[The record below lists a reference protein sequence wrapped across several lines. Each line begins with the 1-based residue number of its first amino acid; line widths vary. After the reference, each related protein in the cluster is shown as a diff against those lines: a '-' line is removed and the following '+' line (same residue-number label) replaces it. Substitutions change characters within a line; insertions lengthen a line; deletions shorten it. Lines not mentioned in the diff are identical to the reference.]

1 MKTLRNLVFLAT
13 FRRVL
18 KNISYLCNHK
28 YATIM
33 IIGREKE
40 LQQLRE
46 AYSDDYSQFVVVYG
60 RRRVGKTFLVREA
73 FNYKFTFQHA
83 GIANVP
89 KSVQL
94 EEWRNS
100 LIKHGMRIDKPIKTW
115 FEAFS
120 LLDDLIRKSRARR
133 KVIFID
139 ELPWMDT
146 QASNFV
152 PALEHFWNAYASARK
167 DVLLVVCGSAT
178 SWIVDKILHNHG
190 GLHNRL
196 NLKINL
202 RQFTLHECELYAKN
216 MKLGMQQ
223 RQLLECYMVMGGI
236 PFYWSF
242 LKKGMS
248 LPQNIDAIFFSEDG
262 ELNDEFD
269 ALYHSLFRKPES
281 YITVINTLGKKRVG
295 MTREEIVKESGL
307 EENGKLST
315 ILKDLEHC
323 GFIRKYNQIGKV
335 TKNAIYQLVDFYTLF
350 YFKFIQENKRHDP
363 CFWSKSVGSSFY
375 DNWCGLAYERVC
387 LAHIPQIKK
396 ALSIGG
402 VTSNEYSWFV
412 RKTENEPGA
421 QIDLLLDR
429 SDETIN
435 ICEIKYTSSGEY
447 TVDEEE
453 EQKILNRRKRFLEV
467 TQTTKAIHL
476 TLITTRG
483 LTHNA
488 HADIFQNVV
497 TADSL
502 FR

>member
-1 MKTLRNLVFLAT
+1 
-13 FRRVL
+13 
-18 KNISYLCNHK
+18 
-28 YATIM
+28 M

-40 LQQLRE
+40 IHQLRE
-46 AYSDDYSQFVVVYG
+46 AYNDDYSQFVVVYG
-60 RRRVGKTFLVREA
+60 RRRVGKTFLVRET
-73 FNYKFTFQHA
+73 FDYKFTFQHA
-83 GIANVP
+83 GIANAP
-89 KSVQL
+89 KSIQL

-100 LIKHGMRIDKPIKTW
+100 LAKYGLKTDKAPKTW

-120 LLDDLIRKSRARR
+120 LLDDLIRKSRTKR

-202 RQFTLHECELYAKN
+202 HQFTLHECELYAKSR
-216 MKLGMQQ
+216 KLAMQH

-236 PFYWSF
+236 PFYWS
-242 LKKGMS
+242 LLRRELS
-248 LPQNIDAIFFSEDG
+248 LPQNIDALFFSEDG
-262 ELNDEFD
+262 ELSNEFD
-269 ALYHSLFRKPES
+269 VLYHSLFRRPEA
-281 YITVINTLGKKRVG
+281 YITVINALGKKRMG
-295 MTREEIVKESGL
+295 MPREEIVRESGL

-315 ILKDLEHC
+315 VLKDLEHC

-335 TKNAIYQLVDFYTLF
+335 TKDAIYQLVDFYTLF
-350 YFKFIQENKRHDP
+350 YYMFVQENKRHDP
-363 CFWSKSVGSSFY
+363 AFWSKSIGSSLY
-375 DNWCGLAYERVC
+375 NSWCGLAFERVC
-387 LAHIPQIKK
+387 LAHIPQIKH

-402 VTSNEYSWFV
+402 VTSNEYSWFA
-412 RKTENEPGA
+412 RKTEDAPGA

-447 TVDEEE
+447 TMTEEE
-453 EQKILNRRKRFLEV
+453 EQKILNRRQRFLQY
-467 TQTTKAIHL
+467 TRTTKAIHL

-483 LTHNA
+483 LVRNA
-488 HADIFQNVV
+488 HADIFQSVV
-497 TADSL
+497 TANDL
-502 FR
+502 FE

>member
-1 MKTLRNLVFLAT
+1 
-13 FRRVL
+13 
-18 KNISYLCNHK
+18 
-28 YATIM
+28 M

-40 LQQLRE
+40 MHQLRE
-46 AYSDDYSQFVVVYG
+46 AYNDEYSQFVVVYG
-60 RRRVGKTFLVREA
+60 RRRVGKTFLVRET
-73 FNYKFTFQHA
+73 FDYKFTFQHA
-83 GIANVP
+83 GIANAP

-100 LIKHGMRIDKPIKTW
+100 LMKYGMKIERAPKTW

-120 LLDDLIRKSRARR
+120 LLDDLIRKSRAKR
-133 KVIFID
+133 KVVFID

-146 QASNFV
+146 QASNFI

-178 SWIVDKILHNHG
+178 SWIVDKIVHNHG

-202 RQFTLHECELYAKN
+202 RQFTLHECELYAKSRR
-216 MKLGMQQ
+216 LGMQH

-236 PFYWSF
+236 PFYWSL
-242 LKKGMS
+242 LKKELS
-248 LPQNIDAIFFSEDG
+248 LPQNIDNMFFSEDG

-269 ALYHSLFRKPES
+269 ALYRSLFRKPEA
-281 YITVINTLGKKRVG
+281 YIAVINTLGRKRIG

-307 EENGKLST
+307 VENGKLST
-315 ILKDLEHC
+315 VLKDLEHC

-335 TKNAIYQLVDFYTLF
+335 SKNAIYQLVDFYTLF

-363 CFWSKSVGSSFY
+363 CFWSKNVGSSFY
-375 DNWCGLAYERVC
+375 NNWCGLAFERVC
-387 LAHIPQIKK
+387 FAHIPQIKH

-402 VTSNEYSWFV
+402 VSSNEYSWFA
-412 RKTENEPGA
+412 RKTEDAPGA

-435 ICEIKYTSSGEY
+435 ICEIKYTASGDY
-447 TVDEEE
+447 TMTEEE
-453 EQKILNRRKRFLEV
+453 ELKILRRRERFLED
-467 TQTTKAIHL
+467 TRTTKAIHL

-483 LTHNA
+483 LTRNA

-497 TADSL
+497 TAGS
-502 FR
+502 FFEM